1 MDVITQIRLLW
12 LGGLGALYGIAL
24 GTVWLLGGWQH
35 RREQRRSR
43 LLERVQRQF
52 PVELRDQI
60 TMQSRGTMFGWRAVI
75 IVDMGNHAPEAWWS
89 IVTGLS
95 RNLSPDVRRLVCR
108 TDARSFP
115 VTLAIT
121 PGRSRGQLSCRL
133 TATDYPS
140 SGLWPSRACSARPAR
155 CRPPWRL

>member
-12 LGGLGALYGIAL
+12 LGGLGALYGVAL

-43 LLERVQRQF
+43 LLESVRRQF

-60 TMQSRGTMFGWRAVI
+60 AMQIRDTMLGRRAVI
-75 IVDMGNHAPEAWWS
+75 TVDMGHHAPEAWWS

-95 RNLSPDVRRLVCR
+95 RNLSPDVRLLVCR
-108 TDARSFP
+108 TDVLHFP
-115 VTLAIT
+115 VTLAIK
-121 PGRSRGQLSCRL
+121 PGRRRGQPSCHL
-133 TATDYPS
+133 TAT
-140 SGLWPSRACSARPAR
+140 A
-155 CRPPWRL
+155 